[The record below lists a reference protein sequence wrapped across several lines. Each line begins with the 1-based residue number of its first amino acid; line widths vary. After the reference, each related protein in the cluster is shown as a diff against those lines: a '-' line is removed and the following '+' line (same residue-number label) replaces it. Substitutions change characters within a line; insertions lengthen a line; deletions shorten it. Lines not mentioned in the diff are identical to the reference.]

1 MSKWFKTRAKKKTI
15 LDDDWD
21 FAKLRVD
28 TVLPVLVGTKVMWA
42 KSFPDVS
49 QKKKKK
55 QKNES
60 NDSYPTWWP
69 SWSAVDQTDLV
80 WRLSWSNDGSDYTM
94 DQWVSW
100 LLIFF

>member
-49 QKKKKK
+49 QKKKKNK
-55 QKNES
+55 RMNQMIAT
-60 NDSYPTWWP
+60 PH
-69 SWSAVDQTDLV
+69 
-80 WRLSWSNDGSDYTM
+80 DGLAG
-94 DQWVSW
+94 Q
-100 LLIFF
+100 LLIKLI